1 MPFKNALLDFSSIV
15 FENINTVTYLFFK
28 MAFSVNLASGIG
40 TSIERPD
47 LTLGEICNDKET
59 SRTSKRHSRE
69 NTVME
74 KRVMHKKR
82 RKTKRSQG
90 ALKGKVKPL
99 KKHLEIET
107 SLRKQAESL
116 LCKYKNISRTYWE
129 RWQWEL
135 HKRKEALSEEIF
147 SKSRYLQRNQNSNV
161 LLTEINPEILYNPVI
176 DGTIKEVYL
185 ARGCFGIVCL
195 KFYRG
200 LQVAVKQFLPRS
212 LISDIKNEAMILGSL
227 CHSYLPLLFGVCIK
241 SQPYQIVMQ
250 YYGLKD
256 HDVSTFQ
263 KELHLSNFSAS
274 VWLMLCSQLTEA
286 VDYLHAEANILHND
300 IKGDNVLITQ
310 SSR

>member
-1 MPFKNALLDFSSIV
+1 
-15 FENINTVTYLFFK
+15 
-28 MAFSVNLASGIG
+28 
-40 TSIERPD
+40 
-47 LTLGEICNDKET
+47 
-59 SRTSKRHSRE
+59 
-69 NTVME
+69 
-74 KRVMHKKR
+74 MHKKR

-90 ALKGKVKPL
+90 ALKGKVKL
-99 KKHLEIET
+99 LMKHLEIET
-107 SLRKQAESL
+107 SLRKQAESS
-116 LCKYKNISRTYWE
+116 LCKYKSISRTYWE
-129 RWQWEL
+129 KWRWEL
-135 HKRKEALSEEIF
+135 HKR
-147 SKSRYLQRNQNSNV
+147 V
-161 LLTEINPEILYNPVI
+161 LLMEINPEMLYNPVI

-195 KFYRG
+195 KLYRS
-200 LQVAVKQFLPRS
+200 LQVAVKQFLPCS

-227 CHSYLPLLFGVCIK
+227 CHPYLPLLFGVCIK